1 MSITLHPFWVI
12 SIPHTS
18 PLSFS
23 GSLTQKT
30 FGSNGH
36 FSSGY
41 HLKVP
46 VERQW
51 EQEWLSRDSLQPGSH
66 REDSDWAGV
75 SLTEQGWSTVW
86 AARCK
91 CTPRDSDRQQR
102 VGTRAC
108 LEVRVKDLYSPLN
121 NIIFRKGWR
130 NCRSLVSKSN
140 IKTQCKNVDNRAC
153 WNWCVE
159 RDGWREGG
167 PGTLFKVS
175 RFHLIPFEKSVS
187 V

>member
-1 MSITLHPFWVI
+1 MWILRTDLYTTWFIENEVTPPAPRVISWTPHVWDVYKKVLFHLKKQKLIFEMSITLHPFWVI

-23 GSLTQKT
+23 GSLTQET

-46 VERQW
+46 AERQW
-51 EQEWLSRDSLQPGSH
+51 AQEWLSRDSLQPGSH

-86 AARCK
+86 AA
-91 CTPRDSDRQQR
+91 
-102 VGTRAC
+102 
-108 LEVRVKDLYSPLN
+108 LN
-121 NIIFRKGWR
+121 NIIFRKG
-130 NCRSLVSKSN
+130 
-140 IKTQCKNVDNRAC
+140 
-153 WNWCVE
+153 
-159 RDGWREGG
+159 
-167 PGTLFKVS
+167 
-175 RFHLIPFEKSVS
+175 
-187 V
+187 